1 MKKSEFDVSGVFDAD
16 GGKRVKINAIYDD
29 DVMSLHVGSYR
40 DFKWFAHE
48 KCVSKERDVEIPLS
62 ISRFNG
68 MDNEDN
74 RFIGKLELRFSSRNN
89 DILTPLSYY
98 IDVIIHVMDL
108 KTKQTHIIGGLA
120 TIYRLLHNAKY
131 NMMEKVDIE
140 QSSSVIVQRTVSTES
155 INQILTLNGISM
167 KYVDTND
174 AGNEKFDI
182 RNYTKPMTISHAIC
196 KQFKLLVKGNMSSV
210 IGIFYLLSV
219 AFFAVIASMTIIKV
233 VFNWIDLANIME
245 QYLGFPEKVSHI
257 TCYGINV
264 YISIIIVSHVLRGSP
279 IIKIINET
287 FAPYWEE
294 QISNANEVLNEI
306 YEFENYPY
314 QSYRAY
320 EFIDIKRSNEHQIV
334 LDFKHMGQVFETISA
349 REEAI
354 ILDYQHLNVDPRKL
368 AMINH
373 VSSDRITSDKIGKIE
388 ALIKNYHNTSNKL
401 RYQKEVEKY
410 DKLYTSHSEK
420 GQTKFQD
427 SLSEVENELKKY
439 ERELQNIL
447 NRKTT

>member
-16 GGKRVKINAIYDD
+16 GGERVKINATYDD
-29 DVMSLHVGSYR
+29 DVMSLQVDSYG
-40 DFKWFAHE
+40 DFKRFVDE
-48 KCVSKERDVEIPLS
+48 NCVFEEHSVELPLS
-62 ISRFNG
+62 ISQVNG
-68 MDNEDN
+68 VDNEDN
-74 RFIGKLELRFSSRNN
+74 RFIGKLELKFSSWNKE
-89 DILTPLSYY
+89 ILTPLSYY
-98 IDVIIHVMDL
+98 TDVAIHIVDL
-108 KTKQTHIIGGLA
+108 KTNQMHIIGGIA
-120 TIYRLLHNAKY
+120 GFYHLLYDTKN

-140 QSSSVIVQRTVSTES
+140 SNSSVFSQRTAYTEV
-155 INQILTLNGISM
+155 INEILQLNHMNM
-167 KYVDTND
+167 KY
-174 AGNEKFDI
+174 FDMKKDI
-182 RNYTKPMTISHAIC
+182 KLETENQKPMLISQAIWE
-196 KQFKLLVKGNMSSV
+196 QFKFILLGYVKSFL
-210 IGIFYLLSV
+210 GIFILSNI
-219 AFFAVIASMTIIKV
+219 AFLAMGMTVGMVNIVISDWMNLSDILKT
-233 VFNWIDLANIME
+233 
-245 QYLGFPEKVSHI
+245 YLGFPEQTSQIV
-257 TCYGINV
+257 CDGIV
-264 YISIIIVSHVLRGSP
+264 IFISIILTSHLLRDSRIP
-279 IIKIINET
+279 RYINDAFKPDLDRRMIPTTSEFNT
-287 FAPYWEE
+287 
-294 QISNANEVLNEI
+294 I

-334 LDFKHMGQVFETISA
+334 LDFKHMGQVFKTISTQ
-349 REEAI
+349 EEAI

-373 VSSDRITSDKIGKIE
+373 VTSDRITSDKIGKIE

>member
-1 MKKSEFDVSGVFDAD
+1 MKKSKFDVSGVFDAD
-16 GGKRVKINAIYDD
+16 GGERVKLNATYDD
-29 DVMSLHVGSYR
+29 DVMSLQVDSYG
-40 DFKWFAHE
+40 DFTQFVDE
-48 KCVSKERDVEIPLS
+48 NCVSEEPSVEIPLS
-62 ISRFNG
+62 VSQVNG
-68 MDNEDN
+68 VDNEDN
-74 RFIGKLELRFSSRNN
+74 RFIGKLELKFSSLNEE
-89 DILTPLSYY
+89 ILTPLSYY
-98 IDVIIHVMDL
+98 TDVFIHIVDL
-108 KTKQTHIIGGLA
+108 KTNQMHIIGGIA
-120 TIYRLLHNAKY
+120 DFYLLYDTKN

-140 QSSSVIVQRTVSTES
+140 SNSSMIVQRTASTEL
-155 INQILTLNGISM
+155 INEILQLNHINM
-167 KYVDTND
+167 KYVDMKKYIKPETENQ
-174 AGNEKFDI
+174 
-182 RNYTKPMTISHAIC
+182 KPMLISQAIWE
-196 KQFKLLVKGNMSSV
+196 QFKFILLGYVESFL
-210 IGIFYLLSV
+210 GIFILSNI
-219 AFFAVIASMTIIKV
+219 AFLVMGMTV
-233 VFNWIDLANIME
+233 GMANIVISDWMNLSDILKT
-245 QYLGFPEKVSHI
+245 YLGFPEQTSQIV
-257 TCYGINV
+257 CDGIV
-264 YISIIIVSHVLRGSP
+264 IFISIILTSHLLRALRIP
-279 IIKIINET
+279 RYINDAFKPDLDRRMIPTTSEFNT
-287 FAPYWEE
+287 
-294 QISNANEVLNEI
+294 I

-334 LDFKHMGQVFETISA
+334 LDFKHMGQVFKTISTQ
-349 REEAI
+349 EEAI

-373 VSSDRITSDKIGKIE
+373 VTSDRITSDKIGKIE